1 LPKTDFPQIHF
12 GNQKN
17 TDCEGSKMALM
28 NTKEMLKKATEEKFS
43 LCAFNVDTLDYV
55 RAVIQAAEEERAPI
69 IVETVEQAI
78 EEMGLKYFTK
88 LVRQM
93 GEDASI
99 PVGLHLDHGSSLE
112 WIKAC
117 LDAGFTSVM
126 IDASSKPLKENIRIT
141 QQVVKMAENY
151 GVFTEGEIGHVPG
164 IEEGIERQTTDLVYT
179 NPSEA
184 VEYCK
189 ESGVESLAVSIG
201 TVHYMRKIPLE
212 LDFDLLGKI
221 REVVKVPLVL
231 HGGAAVIDQDMRR
244 VVEHG
249 IAKYNIAYKG
259 YKAYLGGIEEDL
271 KNLNEEIV
279 PGRLFVFPSK
289 VIKAGVEAAKK
300 EIRSKIKLLG
310 ASGKAG

>member
-1 LPKTDFPQIHF
+1 MP
-12 GNQKN
+12 
-17 TDCEGSKMALM
+17 LM
-28 NTKEMLKKATEEKFS
+28 NTKEMLKKATKEKFS
-43 LCAFNVDTLDYV
+43 LCAYNVDTFDYI

-78 EEMGLKYFTK
+78 EEMGLKYFAK

-99 PVGLHLDHGSSLE
+99 PVGLHLDHGSSIE

-126 IDASSKPLKENIRIT
+126 IDASDKPLKENIRIT
-141 QQVVKMAENY
+141 REVVKMAEKY

-164 IEEGIERQTTDLVYT
+164 IEEGIESQTADLVYS

-184 VEYCK
+184 AEYCK

-201 TVHYMRKIPLE
+201 TVHYMKKTPLK

-221 REVVKVPLVL
+221 RKVVNVPLVL
-231 HGGAAVIDQDMRR
+231 HGGAAVTDPDMRR
-244 VVEHG
+244 AVEHG
-249 IAKYNIAYKG
+249 IVKYNIAYKG
-259 YKAYLGGIEEDL
+259 YRAYLSGIEENL
-271 KNLNEEIV
+271 RNLNEEIV

-289 VIKAGVEAAKK
+289 AIKAGVDAAKR

-310 ASGKAG
+310 ASGKAN